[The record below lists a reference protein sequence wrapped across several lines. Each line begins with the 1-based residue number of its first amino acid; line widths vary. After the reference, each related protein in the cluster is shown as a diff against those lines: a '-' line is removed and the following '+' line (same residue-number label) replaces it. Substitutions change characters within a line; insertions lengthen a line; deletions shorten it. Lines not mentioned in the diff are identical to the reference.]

1 MSEVNIK
8 STTIEKGLE
17 LAKEFLGKLMGP
29 SIDEMGLL
37 ISDNIKFYR
46 FKNQIRILNKAQRY
60 IEKKGIDSQEI
71 PIKILVPLLENA
83 SLEEDTELQFKWA
96 NMIGNMADS
105 ETNIQNNVFPYILG
119 QISNE
124 EYQSLE
130 ELYKKEEEHW
140 QIWRTL
146 NDKENKKIELT
157 KDDYKLKTKLKS
169 NDDEGFLVS
178 IEEYELSNLIR
189 LGLIKELPLKITIEE
204 FRTGSNENVY
214 GEEWHN
220 IRAEYEPHSSYHR
233 ITEFGS
239 QFIKICSE
247 KKSNND
253 E

>member
-17 LAKEFLGKLMGP
+17 LAKEFLGKLIGP

-46 FKNQIRILNKAQRY
+46 FKNQIKILNKAQRY

-130 ELYKKEEEHW
+130 ELNKKEEEHW

-146 NDKENKKIELT
+146 YDKEKKKIELT

-169 NDDEGFLVS
+169 NDEEGFLVS

-189 LGLIKELPLKITIEE
+189 LGLIKELPPKITIEE
-204 FRTGSNENVY
+204 FRTGSSENIY

-233 ITEFGS
+233 ITELGS